1 MLSERPLG
9 EVLDEVAARTPAPG
23 GGSAAAWSCA
33 LGAGL
38 VAMAASFAPAVGT
51 APGPMALVHAEAERL
66 RAAALELAE
75 GELVSYAP
83 VLAALRLAR
92 DDPARPARLRAALAD
107 ASAAPLEIARVGSAV
122 AELAV
127 EVATDGSAH
136 LRGDA
141 LAGAL
146 LAEAGCRAAACL
158 VELNLR
164 DAPAGDRRLADLAG
178 LVARATAARD
188 RALAG

>member
-1 MLSERPLG
+1 MLARRPLG

-38 VAMAASFAPAVGT
+38 VAMAASFAPDLG
-51 APGPMALVHAEAERL
+51 MAQVHAEAERL
-66 RAAALELAE
+66 RSAALDLAE
-75 GELVSYAP
+75 RDLVSYAP
-83 VLAALRLAR
+83 VLVALRLAR
-92 DDPARPARLRAALAD
+92 DDPARPARLHAALTD
-107 ASAAPLEIARVGSAV
+107 ASAGPLEIARVGCAV

-141 LAGAL
+141 RAGAL

-164 DAPAGDRRLADLAG
+164 DAPAGDRQLTELAVV
-178 LVARATAARD
+178 VARATAARD
-188 RALAG
+188 QALAG